1 MVRVWLKSSPPTI
14 GMVSR
19 FGPIVSPSFQSP
31 KLVVLPQVVLS
42 LEQNST
48 DGSPHPLHNPR
59 QIQTS
64 NLSRLNRDL
73 ISRESNFKLWGTNFR
88 EQAEFRRYTRGVE
101 LSINF
106 KRSLSLLPHYP
117 SISVTRRERGSVRWP
132 NLRLLVN
139 DTRWQQF
146 TVCEYFA
153 RAN

>member
-1 MVRVWLKSSPPTI
+1 MVP
-14 GMVSR
+14 R
-19 FGPIVSPSFQSP
+19 FGPIVSPVSPSFQSP
-31 KLVVLPQVVLS
+31 KLVVSSSSPPQVVLP

-48 DGSPHPLHNPR
+48 DRPPPTR

-73 ISRESNFKLWGTNFR
+73 ISRGSNFKLGNKVSRAT
-88 EQAEFRRYTRGVE
+88 EFRRYTQGVE

-106 KRSLSLLPHYP
+106 KRRPPPSPPPPPPLPPRLSKY
-117 SISVTRRERGSVRWP
+117 ICNKERERGSVWWP

-146 TVCEYFA
+146 TEREYFA
-153 RAN
+153 RTN